1 MSKKRVIVKT
11 PKGDFEVDKYIKMI
25 QKEEKEL
32 EELHIIEKY
41 NREQELIKNS
51 GINPLLINC

>member
-32 EELHIIEKY
+32 EEQPENAEEVI
-41 NREQELIKNS
+41 
-51 GINPLLINC
+51 